1 MRIRVLSR
9 ALNSKI
15 ALCNLFLFLLCCL
28 VFTGES
34 SAKEVISI
42 QTYHERISE
51 SIQYLE
57 SRQGKLTQEDAL
69 FLKKNFSKRLNIECG
84 TKDQVLLDYHGIHH
98 WIQKAINKKNGKK
111 QLIVHLKNLLSQ
123 TPVGKEKL
131 LDTLTWEESQRHLND
146 VFSEKE
152 FRYLDDKTRPNWLA
166 YLTKILQSIRKWL
179 KSNFHPP
186 RWIQGTWVEYII
198 YGLYVVVLIF
208 GFLLILRIVRAF
220 GPTGWRW
227 KEPRFMM
234 KPEKKA
240 PQKDWRKW
248 RDAARKEAEVGA
260 YRNGIR
266 CLVLSVRMEAHQMGW
281 WIYKPETTNME
292 HLAGVQGPDSRLNAL
307 NKLTRLHERTWYGLK
322 QPGKAQFEESI
333 NWIQQMGC
341 TL

>member
-1 MRIRVLSR
+1 MRIRFLSR

-15 ALCNLFLFLLCCL
+15 AICKFFLLL
-28 VFTGES
+28 LSGLIFTGES
-34 SAKEVISI
+34 SAQEVISL
-42 QTYHERISE
+42 QAYHQRIRE

-57 SRQGKLTQEDAL
+57 SRQGKLNQEEAL
-69 FLKKNFSKRLNIECG
+69 FLKKSFTGKLKIEYG
-84 TKDQVLLDYHGIHH
+84 TKDQVLLDYPGIHH
-98 WIQKAINKKNGKK
+98 WIQKTKKNENGKK

-131 LDTLTWEESQRHLND
+131 LRTLTWEESQNRLNE

-152 FRYLDDKTRPNWLA
+152 FRYLNDKTRPNWLA
-166 YLTKILQSIRKWL
+166 YLTKILQSIGKWL
-179 KSNFHPP
+179 KSNIRPP
-186 RWIQGTWVEYII
+186 SWIEGTWAEYVI
-198 YGLYVVVLIF
+198 YGLYVAVLIF
-208 GFLLILRIVRAF
+208 GLLLILRIIRAF

-227 KEPRFMM
+227 KEPRFKM
-234 KPEKKA
+234 KPEKKS

-248 RDAARKEAEVGA
+248 RDAAHKEAEEGA
-260 YRNGIR
+260 YRNAIR
-266 CLVLSVRMEAHQMGW
+266 SLFLSVLMEGHQMGW
-281 WIYKPETTNME
+281 WTYKPETTNME

-307 NKLTRLHERTWYGLK
+307 YKMTRLHERIWYGLK